1 VKNPIVPPVM
11 SGSGVAFRY
20 QEGFDSHLTPIV
32 LLHGLSQQ
40 ADFWCPTI
48 DALGS
53 RYSTLSI
60 DLRGHGES
68 REMTPDYHIPRVSED
83 CIELMDELG
92 IDKACV
98 VGHSWGAS
106 AALNIA
112 AQCPSRTTS
121 SVLIDGGAFTPAN
134 IVESGFIKREDV
146 NAALTPP
153 IGPFSETEL
162 RSHYVP
168 AHMLS
173 SSDKQE
179 SVMSAIA
186 RTYVEAPQGG
196 FVTTIGFDRHMAV
209 LEAFLDYN
217 PDLDIQALAIPTWIL
232 MARDPFIPSTP
243 LTTPTLDSWAEARN
257 KVETKVHGKMN
268 IALQHWYGAVH
279 DVPLYWP
286 IRVAQLISHAV
297 LSTQTSARLASDNRG
312 EVGST

>member
-1 VKNPIVPPVM
+1 VPPVM
-11 SGSGVAFRY
+11 SGTGIAFRF
-20 QEGFDSHLTPIV
+20 QEGLDPHLRPIV

-40 ADFWCPTI
+40 ADFWFPTI
-48 DALGS
+48 EALGS

-68 REMTPDYHIPRVSED
+68 RKMTPDYHIPRVSQD
-83 CIELMDELG
+83 CIQLMDELG
-92 IDKACV
+92 IDDACV

-106 AALNIA
+106 VALNIA
-112 AQCPSRTTS
+112 AQYPSRTAS

-134 IVESGFIKREDV
+134 VVEGGSITLEDL

-153 IGPFSETEL
+153 TGPFSETEL
-162 RSHYVP
+162 RSHYAP

-173 SSDKQE
+173 SIDQRE

-217 PDLDIQALAIPTWIL
+217 PDSDLRALAVPTWIL
-232 MARDPFIPSTP
+232 MARNLFIPSTP
-243 LTTPTLDSWAEARN
+243 LTTPNLDSWAEARN
-257 KVETKVHGKMN
+257 QVETKVQGKMN

-297 LSTQTSARLASDNRG
+297 LSTQTTLRLTSENGGRD
-312 EVGST
+312 GST

>member
-1 VKNPIVPPVM
+1 M
-11 SGSGVAFRY
+11 SDSGVAFRY
-20 QEGFDSHLTPIV
+20 QEGLDSRLAPIV

-40 ADFWCPTI
+40 GDFWFPTI

-68 REMTPDYHIPRVSED
+68 RNMPPNYHISQVSQD
-83 CIELMDELG
+83 CIGLMDELE

-106 AALNIA
+106 VALNIA
-112 AQCPSRTTS
+112 ARYPSRTAS

-134 IVESGFIKREDV
+134 IVEGGSITREDL

-153 IGPFSETEL
+153 IGPFSEAEL
-162 RSHYVP
+162 RSHYLP
-168 AHMLS
+168 ADMLS
-173 SSDKQE
+173 SIDQRE
-179 SVMSAIA
+179 SVISAIA

-217 PDLDIQALAIPTWIL
+217 PDSDLRALAVHTWIL
-232 MARDPFIPSTP
+232 MARDLFSPPTP
-243 LTTPTLDSWAEARN
+243 LTTPALDSWAEARN
-257 KVETKVHGKMN
+257 QVETKVQGKMN

-297 LSTQTSARLASDNRG
+297 LSTRLSTRSTPRLISENGERG
-312 EVGST
+312 GST

>member
-1 VKNPIVPPVM
+1 MLPVM

-20 QEGFDSHLTPIV
+20 QEGLDPHLTPIV

-40 ADFWCPTI
+40 ADFWFPTI
-48 DALGS
+48 EALGS

-68 REMTPDYHIPRVSED
+68 RKMTPDYHIPRVSQD
-83 CIELMDELG
+83 CIQLMDELG

-106 AALNIA
+106 VALNIA
-112 AQCPSRTTS
+112 AQYPSRTAS

-134 IVESGFIKREDV
+134 IVECGSITREDL

-162 RSHYVP
+162 RSHYLP

-173 SSDKQE
+173 SIDQQE

-186 RTYVEAPQGG
+186 RTYVGAPQGG

-217 PDLDIQALAIPTWIL
+217 PDSDLRALAVPTWIL
-232 MARDPFIPSTP
+232 MARDLFIPSTQ
-243 LTTPTLDSWAEARN
+243 LTTAALDSWAEARN
-257 KVETKVHGKMN
+257 QVKTKVQGKMN

-297 LSTQTSARLASDNRG
+297 LSTQTTLRLISENGGRG
-312 EVGST
+312 GSR